1 MRDYSKTRKKRLTG
15 GQAAFLLFLFGIPAI
30 AAAVFLWKGVHYGRS
45 YLEKYHQ
52 YDAMIIAAG
61 RRNGVDPALLKAV
74 IWRESRFDRNAKG
87 TKGEVGL
94 MQVMVQFAAQDWATA
109 HKRPLPTKGALSDPE
124 LNIEIGS
131 WYLGRALRRWSEYRE
146 STALALCEYNAGP
159 TRAEAWKPPDKN
171 GTVIDRID
179 IASTVSYVTVILTKQ
194 KEYAREF
201 QGEKSS
207 LGGLF

>member
-1 MRDYSKTRKKRLTG
+1 MRDYSKNGKKRLTG

-30 AAAVFLWKGVHYGRS
+30 LAGVLIWEGVCFCRRYFDR
-45 YLEKYHQ
+45 YQ
-52 YDAMIIAAG
+52 RYDSIIEAAG

-74 IWRESRFDRNAKG
+74 IWRESRFDRDATG

-94 MQVMVQFAAQDWATA
+94 MQIMVQFAARDWADA
-109 HKRPLPTKGALSDPE
+109 HKRPAPTKGALSDPE

-131 WYLGRALRRWSEYRE
+131 WYLGRALRRWAEYRE
-146 STALALCEYNAGP
+146 GTALALCEYNAGL

-179 IASTVSYVTVILTKQ
+179 IASTASYVTVILTKQ

-201 QGEKSS
+201 RDKASR
-207 LGGLF
+207 GLF

>member
-1 MRDYSKTRKKRLTG
+1 MRDYSKSGRKRLTG

-30 AAAVFLWKGVHYGRS
+30 LAAVLIWEGIRFGRR
-45 YLEKYHQ
+45 YFDRYQ
-52 YDAMIIAAG
+52 RYDSIIEAAG

-74 IWRESRFDRNAKG
+74 IWRESRFDRDATG

-94 MQVMVQFAAQDWATA
+94 MQIMVQFAAKDWADA
-109 HKRPLPTKGALSDPE
+109 HKRPAPTKGALSDPE

-146 STALALCEYNAGP
+146 AAALALCEYNAGP

-179 IASTVSYVTVILTKQ
+179 IASTASYVTVILTKQ

-201 QGEKSS
+201 REKNSP
-207 LGGLF
+207 GLF

>member
-1 MRDYSKTRKKRLTG
+1 MRDYSKSGRKRLTG

-30 AAAVFLWKGVHYGRS
+30 LAAVFLWKGVHYGRT
-45 YLEKYHQ
+45 YLEKYHR
-52 YDAMIIAAG
+52 YDSLIEAAG

-74 IWRESRFDRNAKG
+74 IWRESRFDRHAKG

-94 MQVMVQFAAQDWATA
+94 MQIMVQFAAKDWAAA
-109 HKRPLPTKGALSDPE
+109 HKRPAPSKGALSDPE

-131 WYLGRALRRWSEYRE
+131 WYLGRALKRWSEYRE
-146 STALALCEYNAGP
+146 CTALALCEYNAGP

-201 QGEKSS
+201 REKSS
-207 LGGLF
+207 HGFF

>member
-1 MRDYSKTRKKRLTG
+1 MRDYSKKSTGKRLTG

-30 AAAVFLWKGVHYGRS
+30 LIAFFAWQGIRYGLRFF
-45 YLEKYHQ
+45 EKYNR
-52 YDAMIIAAG
+52 YDSMIEAAG

-74 IWRESRFDRNAKG
+74 IWRESRFDRNARG

-94 MQVMVQFAAQDWATA
+94 MQIMVQFAAKDWADA
-109 HKRPLPTKGALSDPE
+109 HKRPAPTKGALSDPE

-131 WYLGRALRRWSEYRE
+131 WYLGRALRRWADYRE
-146 STALALCEYNAGP
+146 ATALALCEYNAGP

-179 IASTVSYVTVILTKQ
+179 ISSTVSYVTVILTKQ

-201 QGEKSS
+201 RDKASR
-207 LGGLF
+207 GLF